1 MELLH
6 AIFAFNL
13 VTSLGI
19 LGAAYAL
26 PRRDDTTV
34 DGRPL
39 PRLSFAGMS
48 GAALALGM
56 VSAVAT
62 LFV

>member
-13 VTSLGI
+13 VTSRHTRRCLCHSPARRHDHRRPS
-19 LGAAYAL
+19 AAA
-26 PRRDDTTV
+26 PE
-34 DGRPL
+34 
-39 PRLSFAGMS
+39 FAGMS